1 MGVIGKLESLNRL
14 SRPAWLVLGL
24 ISVGVIGYVD
34 IITGYEVGFS
44 LFYMIPVALVTWF
57 GGSPLGITIAMS
69 SGVMWGVADALAG
82 AKYSSHWILIWNTF
96 IRLTFFLI
104 TVFSVKEAKELD
116 REKNFSRIDYT
127 TGAMNSR
134 FFRILAEREMDR
146 SVRSRHPFTTAY
158 IDLDNFKTIND
169 LFGHAIGDEVLRTVA
184 TSMQQNLRR
193 TDLVARMGGD
203 EFVVLLP
210 EVGLETAAGVISKLH
225 GKLTGEMEKHGWP
238 TTFSIGVVTFTEIPR
253 SMDEMLSVA
262 DDAMYSVKHGSKN
275 SIRYAEF
282 SPAVAGE
289 PLSLSA
295 HPRCDHLQDRREYR
309 VFTNSFPRHS

>member
-1 MGVIGKLESLNRL
+1 MGVIRNLEGLNRL
-14 SRPAWLVLGL
+14 SRTAWLVLGL
-24 ISVGVIGYVD
+24 ICVGVVGYID

-44 LFYMIPVALVTWF
+44 LFYLIPIALVSWF
-57 GGSPLGITIAMS
+57 GGSPLGLTIAMA
-69 SGVMWGVADALAG
+69 GAVTWGVADVLAG
-82 AKYSSHWILIWNTF
+82 AKYSSYWILVWNSF

-104 TVFSVKEAKELD
+104 TVFSVEEAKELD

-134 FFRILAEREMDR
+134 FFRLLAEREMHR

-169 LFGHAIGDEVLRTVA
+169 VFGHAIGDEVLRTVA
-184 TSMQQNLRR
+184 ASMQQNLRK

-210 EVGLETAAGVISKLH
+210 EVGLETAAGVTSKLH
-225 GKLTGEMEKHGWP
+225 QKLTSEMEKHGWP
-238 TTFSIGVVTFTEIPR
+238 TTFSIGVVTFTEVPR
-253 SMDEMLSVA
+253 SVDEMLSVA
-262 DDAMYSVKHGSKN
+262 DGAMYTVKHGSKN

-282 SPAVAGE
+282 SPAIGSEAL
-289 PLSLSA
+289 PLRAHLSL
-295 HPRCDHLQDRREYR
+295 
-309 VFTNSFPRHS
+309 

>member
-1 MGVIGKLESLNRL
+1 MRVLRKLERL
-14 SRPAWLVLGL
+14 SRLGRGIWLVVGL
-24 ISVGVIGYVD
+24 MCVSGVGYID

-134 FFRILAEREMDR
+134 FFRILAER
-146 SVRSRHPFTTAY
+146 
-158 IDLDNFKTIND
+158 
-169 LFGHAIGDEVLRTVA
+169 
-184 TSMQQNLRR
+184 
-193 TDLVARMGGD
+193 
-203 EFVVLLP
+203 
-210 EVGLETAAGVISKLH
+210 
-225 GKLTGEMEKHGWP
+225 
-238 TTFSIGVVTFTEIPR
+238 
-253 SMDEMLSVA
+253 
-262 DDAMYSVKHGSKN
+262 
-275 SIRYAEF
+275 
-282 SPAVAGE
+282 
-289 PLSLSA
+289 
-295 HPRCDHLQDRREYR
+295 
-309 VFTNSFPRHS
+309 